1 MRLYTYKLYNCVK
14 QEYTPSL
21 RVLDATLIFGFNTMW
36 SLQGLRLRAESSG
49 IYALIGGREVALP
62 REAYYTIAWSE
73 IDGMVQ
79 LYHHLGKDVTHF
91 LNIEVSE
98 AVDEA
103 AWVEF
108 KGRVMSMS
116 DPDEET
122 RVAIYTVGLAA
133 REVELAA
140 QLYDDAPLGKTLAAV
155 DSELCKV
162 VRAMER
168 RNSNYE
174 VLARYRRRFE
184 KLRYDVSLEVLRRN
198 TGDEGMLLRAAAVVY
213 EAAVQRKSR

>member
-1 MRLYTYKLYNCVK
+1 MRLYTYKLYDCASQK
-14 QEYTPSL
+14 YQSSL
-21 RVLDATLIFGFNTMW
+21 RVLDATSTNGFNAMW

-62 REAYYTIAWSE
+62 RKADYTIAWSE

-79 LYHHLGKDVTHF
+79 LYHHNGKDVKHL

-108 KGRVMSMS
+108 RERVESFL
-116 DPDEET
+116 DPEA

-140 QLYDDAPLGKTLAAV
+140 QLYDDAPLGETLAAV
-155 DSELCKV
+155 DSVLCEV
-162 VRAMER
+162 VRAMEHR
-168 RNSNYE
+168 DSNYE

-198 TGDEGMLLRAAAVVY
+198 RGDEAMLLRAAAVVY
-213 EAAVQRKSR
+213 EAAVKRKAR

>member
-1 MRLYTYKLYNCVK
+1 MRLYTYKLYDCAAQK
-14 QEYTPSL
+14 YQSSL
-21 RVLDATLIFGFNTMW
+21 RVLDATRTFGFNTMW

-49 IYALIGGREVALP
+49 ICALVGGREVALP
-62 REAYYTIAWSE
+62 RKADYTIAWSE

-79 LYHHLGKDVTHF
+79 LYHHLGKDVKHF

-108 KGRVMSMS
+108 RERVMPYL
-116 DPDEET
+116 DDEA
-122 RVAIYTVGLAA
+122 RVAIYTLGLAA
-133 REVELAA
+133 REVELAV
-140 QLYDDAPLGKTLAAV
+140 QLYDDAPLGEILAAV
-155 DSELCKV
+155 DSVLCEV

-168 RNSNYE
+168 RDSNYE

-184 KLRYDVSLEVLRRN
+184 TLRYDVSLEVLRRN

>member
-1 MRLYTYKLYNCVK
+1 MRLYTYKLYDCASQK
-14 QEYTPSL
+14 YQSSL
-21 RVLDATLIFGFNTMW
+21 RVLDATRTFGFNTMW

-62 REAYYTIAWSE
+62 READYTIAWSE
-73 IDGMVQ
+73 IDGTVQ
-79 LYHHLGKDVTHF
+79 LYHPIGKEVIHF

-98 AVDEA
+98 AVDEE

-108 KGRVMSMS
+108 RARVMPYL
-116 DPDEET
+116 DDEA
-122 RVAIYTVGLAA
+122 RVAIYTLGLAA

-140 QLYDDAPLGKTLAAV
+140 QLYDDAPLGEILAAV
-155 DSELCKV
+155 DSELCEV
-162 VRAMER
+162 VRAMEHR
-168 RNSNYE
+168 DSNYE

-213 EAAVQRKSR
+213 EAAVQRRAR

>member
-1 MRLYTYKLYNCVK
+1 MRLYTYKLYDCVK
-14 QEYTPSL
+14 QKYQLALHVP
-21 RVLDATLIFGFNTMW
+21 DATSTNGFDAMW

-49 IYALIGGREVALP
+49 IYALFGGREVALP
-62 REAYYTIAWSE
+62 RKADYTIAWSE

-79 LYHHLGKDVTHF
+79 LYHHLGKDVKHF

-108 KGRVMSMS
+108 RARVMPYL
-116 DPDEET
+116 DPEA

-140 QLYDDAPLGKTLAAV
+140 QLYDDAPLGEILAAV
-155 DSELCKV
+155 DGVLCKV
-162 VRAMER
+162 VRAMEHR
-168 RNSNYE
+168 DSNYE

-213 EAAVQRKSR
+213 EAAVQRRAR

>member
-1 MRLYTYKLYNCVK
+1 MRLYTYKLYDCASQK
-14 QEYTPSL
+14 YQSSL
-21 RVLDATLIFGFNTMW
+21 RVLDATRTFGFNTMW

-62 REAYYTIAWSE
+62 READYTIAWSE
-73 IDGMVQ
+73 IDGTVQ
-79 LYHHLGKDVTHF
+79 LYHPIGKEVIHF

-98 AVDEA
+98 AVDEE

-108 KGRVMSMS
+108 RARVMPYL
-116 DPDEET
+116 DDEA
-122 RVAIYTVGLAA
+122 RVAIYTLGLAA

-155 DSELCKV
+155 DGVLCEV
-162 VRAMER
+162 VRAMEHR
-168 RNSNYE
+168 DSNYE
-174 VLARYRRRFE
+174 VLARYRRRLE

-213 EAAVQRKSR
+213 EAAVQRRAR

>member
-1 MRLYTYKLYNCVK
+1 MRLYTYKLYDCASQK
-14 QEYTPSL
+14 YQSSL
-21 RVLDATLIFGFNTMW
+21 RVLDATRTFGFNTMW
-36 SLQGLRLRAESSG
+36 SLQGLRLRAESNG

-62 REAYYTIAWSE
+62 READYTIAWSE

-79 LYHHLGKDVTHF
+79 LYHPIGKEVIHF

-98 AVDEA
+98 AVDEE

-108 KGRVMSMS
+108 RARVMPYL
-116 DPDEET
+116 DDEA
-122 RVAIYTVGLAA
+122 RVAIYTLGLAA
-133 REVELAA
+133 REVELTA

-155 DSELCKV
+155 DGVLCEV

-168 RNSNYE
+168 RDSNYE

-213 EAAVQRKSR
+213 EAAVQRRAR

>member
-1 MRLYTYKLYNCVK
+1 MRLYTYKLYDCVK
-14 QEYTPSL
+14 QEYKSSL
-21 RVLDATLIFGFNTMW
+21 RVLDATRTFGFNTMW

-49 IYALIGGREVALP
+49 IYALVGGREVALP
-62 REAYYTIAWSE
+62 READYTIAWSE

-79 LYHHLGKDVTHF
+79 LYHHIGKDVTHF

-98 AVDEA
+98 AVDKA

-108 KGRVMSMS
+108 KESVMPYL
-116 DPDEET
+116 DNEA
-122 RVAIYTVGLAA
+122 RVAIYTLGLAA
-133 REVELAA
+133 REVELTA
-140 QLYDDAPLGKTLAAV
+140 QLYDDAPLGEILAAV

-162 VRAMER
+162 VRAMEHR
-168 RNSNYE
+168 DSNYE

-198 TGDEGMLLRAAAVVY
+198 TGDEGLLLRAAAVVY
-213 EAAVQRKSR
+213 EASVQRKAR

>member
-1 MRLYTYKLYNCVK
+1 MRLYTYKLYDCVK
-14 QEYTPSL
+14 QKYTPAL
-21 RVLDATLIFGFNTMW
+21 RVLDATSTNGFDAMW

-62 REAYYTIAWSE
+62 RKANYTIAWSE
-73 IDGMVQ
+73 IDGTVQ
-79 LYHHLGKDVTHF
+79 LYHHLGKDVKHF

-108 KGRVMSMS
+108 RERVESFL
-116 DPDEET
+116 DEES
-122 RVAIYTVGLAA
+122 RMAIYTLDLAA
-133 REVELAA
+133 CEVELAA
-140 QLYDDAPLGKTLAAV
+140 QLYDDAPLGEILAAV
-155 DSELCKV
+155 DGVLCEV
-162 VRAMER
+162 VRAMEHR
-168 RNSNYE
+168 DSNYE

-198 TGDEGMLLRAAAVVY
+198 RGDEAMLLRAAAVVY
-213 EAAVQRKSR
+213 EAAVKRRAR

>member
-1 MRLYTYKLYNCVK
+1 MRLYTYKLYDCVR
-14 QEYTPSL
+14 QEYQLAL
-21 RVLDATLIFGFNTMW
+21 RVSDATSTNGFNAMW

-62 REAYYTIAWSE
+62 READYTIAWSE

-79 LYHHLGKDVTHF
+79 LYHHNGKDVVHL

-108 KGRVMSMS
+108 RERVNSFL
-116 DPDEET
+116 DPEA
-122 RVAIYTVGLAA
+122 RMAIYTVGLAA

-140 QLYDDAPLGKTLAAV
+140 QLYDDAPLGEILAAV

-168 RNSNYE
+168 RDSNYE

>member
-1 MRLYTYKLYNCVK
+1 MRLYTYKLYDCAAQK
-14 QEYTPSL
+14 YQPAL
-21 RVLDATLIFGFNTMW
+21 RVLDATRTKGFNTMW

-62 REAYYTIAWSE
+62 READYTIAWSE

-79 LYHHLGKDVTHF
+79 LYHHIGKDVKHF

-98 AVDEA
+98 AVDAA

-108 KGRVMSMS
+108 KESVMSYL
-116 DPDEET
+116 DPEA

-133 REVELAA
+133 REVELTV
-140 QLYDDAPLGKTLAAV
+140 QLYDDTPLGEILAAV
-155 DSELCKV
+155 DSELCEV
-162 VRAMER
+162 VRAMEHR
-168 RNSNYE
+168 DSNYE

-213 EAAVQRKSR
+213 EAAVQRKAR

>member
-1 MRLYTYKLYNCVK
+1 MRLYTYKLYDCASQK
-14 QEYTPSL
+14 YQSSL
-21 RVLDATLIFGFNTMW
+21 RVLDATRTFGFNTMW

-62 REAYYTIAWSE
+62 READYTIAWSE
-73 IDGMVQ
+73 IDGTVQ
-79 LYHHLGKDVTHF
+79 LYHPIGKEVIHF

-98 AVDEA
+98 AVDEE

-108 KGRVMSMS
+108 RARVMPYL
-116 DPDEET
+116 DDEA

-133 REVELAA
+133 REVELTA

-155 DSELCKV
+155 DGVLCEV

-168 RNSNYE
+168 RDSNYE

-213 EAAVQRKSR
+213 EAAVQRRAR

>member
-1 MRLYTYKLYNCVK
+1 MRLYTYKLYDCASQK
-14 QEYTPSL
+14 YQSSL
-21 RVLDATLIFGFNTMW
+21 RVLDATRTFGFNTMW

-62 REAYYTIAWSE
+62 READYTIAWSE
-73 IDGMVQ
+73 IDGTVQ
-79 LYHHLGKDVTHF
+79 LYHPIGKEVIHF

-108 KGRVMSMS
+108 RARVMPYL
-116 DPDEET
+116 DDEA

-140 QLYDDAPLGKTLAAV
+140 QLYDDAPLGEILAAV
-155 DSELCKV
+155 DGVLCEV
-162 VRAMER
+162 VRAMEHR
-168 RNSNYE
+168 DSNYE

-198 TGDEGMLLRAAAVVY
+198 MGDEGMLLRAAAVVY
-213 EAAVQRKSR
+213 EAAVQRKAR

>member
-1 MRLYTYKLYNCVK
+1 MRLYTYKLYDCVA
-14 QEYTPSL
+14 QEYQPSL
-21 RVLDATLIFGFNTMW
+21 RVCDATRIIGFNTMW

-62 REAYYTIAWSE
+62 READYTIAWSE
-73 IDGMVQ
+73 IDGTVQ

-108 KGRVMSMS
+108 RERVDSFL
-116 DPDEET
+116 DNEARE
-122 RVAIYTVGLAA
+122 AIHTLDFAP
-133 REVELAA
+133 REVELTA
-140 QLYDDAPLGKTLAAV
+140 QLYDDAPLGEILAAV
-155 DSELCKV
+155 DSELCEV

-168 RNSNYE
+168 RDSNYE

-198 TGDEGMLLRAAAVVY
+198 TGDEDMRRLCSARRGNGSTVW
-213 EAAVQRKSR
+213 

>member
-1 MRLYTYKLYNCVK
+1 MRLYTYKLYDCASQK
-14 QEYTPSL
+14 YQSSL
-21 RVLDATLIFGFNTMW
+21 RVLDATRTFGFNTMW

-62 REAYYTIAWSE
+62 CEADYTIAWSE
-73 IDGMVQ
+73 IDGTVQ
-79 LYHHLGKDVTHF
+79 LYHHLGKEVIHF

-98 AVDEA
+98 AVDEE

-108 KGRVMSMS
+108 RARVMPYL
-116 DPDEET
+116 DDEA
-122 RVAIYTVGLAA
+122 RVAIYTLGLAA

-140 QLYDDAPLGKTLAAV
+140 QLYDNAPLGEILAAV
-155 DSELCKV
+155 DGVLCEV

-168 RNSNYE
+168 RDSNYE
-174 VLARYRRRFE
+174 VLARYRRRLE

-198 TGDEGMLLRAAAVVY
+198 TGDEGMLLRAAAVIY
-213 EAAVQRKSR
+213 EVAVQRRAR

>member
-1 MRLYTYKLYNCVK
+1 MRLYTYKLYDCVK
-14 QEYTPSL
+14 QEYQSAL
-21 RVLDATLIFGFNTMW
+21 RVLDATRTFGFNTMW

-62 REAYYTIAWSE
+62 RKADYTIAWSE

-79 LYHHLGKDVTHF
+79 IYHHNGKDVVHL

-108 KGRVMSMS
+108 RERVMPYL
-116 DPDEET
+116 DDEA
-122 RVAIYTVGLAA
+122 RVAIYTLGLAA

-140 QLYDDAPLGKTLAAV
+140 QLYDDAPLGEILVAV
-155 DSELCKV
+155 DSELCEV

-168 RNSNYE
+168 RDSNSE

>member
-1 MRLYTYKLYNCVK
+1 MRLYTYKLYDCVK
-14 QEYTPSL
+14 QEYQSAL
-21 RVLDATLIFGFNTMW
+21 RVLDATRTFGFNTMW

-62 REAYYTIAWSE
+62 READYTIAWSE

-79 LYHHLGKDVTHF
+79 LYHHLGKDVKHF

-108 KGRVMSMS
+108 RERVMPYL
-116 DPDEET
+116 DDEA
-122 RVAIYTVGLAA
+122 RVAIYTLGLAA

-140 QLYDDAPLGKTLAAV
+140 QLYDDAPLGEILAAV
-155 DSELCKV
+155 DSELCEV

-168 RNSNYE
+168 RDSNSE

-198 TGDEGMLLRAAAVVY
+198 TG
-213 EAAVQRKSR
+213 

>member
-1 MRLYTYKLYNCVK
+1 MRLYTYKLYDCVK
-14 QEYTPSL
+14 QEYQSAL
-21 RVLDATLIFGFNTMW
+21 RVLDATRTFGFNTMW

-62 REAYYTIAWSE
+62 READYTIAWSE

-79 LYHHLGKDVTHF
+79 LYHHLGKDVKHF

-108 KGRVMSMS
+108 RERVMPYL
-116 DPDEET
+116 DDEA
-122 RVAIYTVGLAA
+122 RVAIYTLGLAA

-140 QLYDDAPLGKTLAAV
+140 QLYDDAPLGEILAAV
-155 DSELCKV
+155 DSELCEV

-168 RNSNYE
+168 RDSNSE

>member
-1 MRLYTYKLYNCVK
+1 MRLYTYKLYDCVK
-14 QEYTPSL
+14 QEYQLAL
-21 RVLDATLIFGFNTMW
+21 RVLDATRTKGFDTMW

-62 REAYYTIAWSE
+62 READYTIAWSE

-108 KGRVMSMS
+108 RERVM
-116 DPDEET
+116 PYLDEEA
-122 RVAIYTVGLAA
+122 RVAIYTLGLAA

-140 QLYDDAPLGKTLAAV
+140 QLYDDAPLGEILAAV
-155 DSELCKV
+155 DSELCEV
-162 VRAMER
+162 VRAMEPR
-168 RNSNYE
+168 DSNYE

-198 TGDEGMLLRAAAVVY
+198 TGDEGVLLRAAAVVY

>member
-1 MRLYTYKLYNCVK
+1 MRLYTYKLYDCASQK
-14 QEYTPSL
+14 YQSSL
-21 RVLDATLIFGFNTMW
+21 RVLDATRTFGFNTMW

-62 REAYYTIAWSE
+62 READYTIAWSE

-79 LYHHLGKDVTHF
+79 LYHHIGKDVTHF

-108 KGRVMSMS
+108 RARVMPYL
-116 DPDEET
+116 DDEA
-122 RVAIYTVGLAA
+122 RVAIYTLGLAA

-155 DSELCKV
+155 DSELCEV

-168 RNSNYE
+168 RDSNYE

-213 EAAVQRKSR
+213 EAAVQRRAR

>member
-1 MRLYTYKLYNCVK
+1 MRLYTYKLYDCVK
-14 QEYTPSL
+14 QEYQSAL
-21 RVLDATLIFGFNTMW
+21 RVLDATRTFGFNTMW

-62 REAYYTIAWSE
+62 READYTIAWSE

-79 LYHHLGKDVTHF
+79 LYHHLGKDVKHF

-108 KGRVMSMS
+108 RERVMPYL
-116 DPDEET
+116 DDEA
-122 RVAIYTVGLAA
+122 RVAIYTLGLAA

-140 QLYDDAPLGKTLAAV
+140 QLYDDAPLGEILVAV
-155 DSELCKV
+155 DSELCEV

-168 RNSNYE
+168 RDSNSE

>member
-1 MRLYTYKLYNCVK
+1 MRLYTYKLYDCASQK
-14 QEYTPSL
+14 YQSSL
-21 RVLDATLIFGFNTMW
+21 RVLDATRTFGFNTMW

-62 REAYYTIAWSE
+62 CKTDYTIAWSE
-73 IDGMVQ
+73 IDGTVR
-79 LYHHLGKDVTHF
+79 LYHPIGKEVIHF

-108 KGRVMSMS
+108 RARVMPYL
-116 DPDEET
+116 DDEA
-122 RVAIYTVGLAA
+122 RVAIYTLGLAA

-140 QLYDDAPLGKTLAAV
+140 QLYDDAPLGETLAAV
-155 DSELCKV
+155 DGVLCEV
-162 VRAMER
+162 VRAMEHR
-168 RNSNYE
+168 DSNYE

-198 TGDEGMLLRAAAVVY
+198 RGDEAMLLRAAAVVY
-213 EAAVQRKSR
+213 EAAVKRRAR